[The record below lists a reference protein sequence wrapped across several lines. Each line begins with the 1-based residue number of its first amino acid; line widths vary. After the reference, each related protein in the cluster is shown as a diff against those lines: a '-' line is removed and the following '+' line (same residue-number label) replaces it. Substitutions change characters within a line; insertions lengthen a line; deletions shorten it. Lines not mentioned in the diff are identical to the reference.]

1 VQHCTRAWPAAASH
15 TNPATARARD
25 SCGVRAT
32 KKRPQKRLPRKF
44 PAVFTTAAHWTL
56 SKARSIHFTPTRSTS
71 RHKIHTSKGIL
82 FFANKIRSAVPA
94 TALTSVLVSFHEN
107 YGIHVRPPTS
117 EGTNYNKTDN
127 ERMMERGAFA

>member
-1 VQHCTRAWPAAASH
+1 MQHCTRAWQAAVSQ
-15 TNPATARARD
+15 TNPATVRARD
-25 SCGVRAT
+25 SCGAQGHEIKAEEAT
-32 KKRPQKRLPRKF
+32 TQVPRKS

-56 SKARSIHFTPTRSTS
+56 SKARLIHFTPTRSTLTS
-71 RHKIHTSKGIL
+71 QHKTHTSQGIL

-94 TALTSVLVSFHEN
+94 TALAAVLVPFHVN

-127 ERMMERGAFA
+127 ERNT